1 MSKST
6 FSRRSFVAQAVG
18 MNLLMSHGWKTMAAA
33 WDKLE
38 WKAALGMN
46 GFASAI
52 QKYGTA
58 FEIEDILEFAGSV
71 NFGGVELVENWPHPQ
86 YPSSSDRDAIKK
98 LRDQHARHNLAIFS
112 IQTGAGEAFSPDRSA
127 RENYVRVMRDRIE
140 LAEAL
145 GCSCIGMWPY
155 GPLRGQSVDQAIR
168 HLGSSFAEV
177 ARIAHDHGVVAA
189 FETEPPFAFNK
200 KKHWKQILDAAS
212 EPKLKMIYDPS
223 HFDLMSGSTG
233 RPHEMLRE
241 IGVENVGYVHFTD
254 TDGTLRDNGTS
265 KHLPVGDGH
274 VDIDA
279 SFKTLRDGGFKG
291 WLMIDGWE
299 IPDPYDAGRKGV
311 QAIDRFVHSSA
322 SEISAGEIT
331 E

>member
-98 LRDQHARHNLAIFS
+98 LSRPTRQAQPRDFFHSNGSWRGLFARSLG
-112 IQTGAGEAFSPDRSA
+112 T
-127 RENYVRVMRDRIE
+127 RE
-140 LAEAL
+140 L
-145 GCSCIGMWPY
+145 CS
-155 GPLRGQSVDQAIR
+155 R
-168 HLGSSFAEV
+168 
-177 ARIAHDHGVVAA
+177 
-189 FETEPPFAFNK
+189 
-200 KKHWKQILDAAS
+200 
-212 EPKLKMIYDPS
+212 
-223 HFDLMSGSTG
+223 
-233 RPHEMLRE
+233 
-241 IGVENVGYVHFTD
+241 
-254 TDGTLRDNGTS
+254 
-265 KHLPVGDGH
+265 
-274 VDIDA
+274 
-279 SFKTLRDGGFKG
+279 
-291 WLMIDGWE
+291 
-299 IPDPYDAGRKGV
+299 DAG
-311 QAIDRFVHSSA
+311 SY
-322 SEISAGEIT
+322 
-331 E
+331 